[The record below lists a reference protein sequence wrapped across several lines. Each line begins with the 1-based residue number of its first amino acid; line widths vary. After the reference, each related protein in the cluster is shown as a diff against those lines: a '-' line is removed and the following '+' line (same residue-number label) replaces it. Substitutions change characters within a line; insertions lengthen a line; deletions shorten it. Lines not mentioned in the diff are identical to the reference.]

1 VVERGDGYALF
12 STVLAGWIRDE
23 LRTTAP
29 VQNYS
34 EWLRDPANQ
43 RRLAQIRS
51 DLADDVK
58 ERVLPRLK
66 ENYWELVTGWLSN
79 PATVKAA
86 CALLRE
92 FVEA

>member
-1 VVERGDGYALF
+1 MVERGDGYALF

-23 LRTTAP
+23 LQAATPAQSYP
-29 VQNYS
+29 

-51 DLADDVK
+51 DLADDVQ

-66 ENYWELVTGWLSN
+66 ESYWGLVTGWLGN

-86 CALLRE
+86 CALLRK